1 MRENL
6 KATKSFTYAGRALKA
21 GDTFSATRADARTLR
36 AIGRAAPA
44 ETYQT
49 TEAKAEVTRE
59 AAGKSAP
66 AKQDAPKRAYNKKA
80 ATK

>member
-6 KATKSFTYAGRALKA
+6 KAIKSFTYAGRALKA
-21 GDTFSATRADARTLR
+21 GDPFSAARADARTLR
-36 AIGRAAPA
+36 AIGRAVPA

-49 TEAKAEVTRE
+49 TEAKAEVTKE
-59 AAGKSAP
+59 AASTSAP
-66 AKQDAPKRAYNKKA
+66 AKKETTKRAYNKKA